1 MIGSD
6 VLYTSRKG
14 ETTLEV
20 KEAKMTEKSW
30 NTTTKIWTERRGR
43 IITFSSVFI
52 MILVAISI
60 ISFVATKGL
69 STFFVNH
76 GSFVDFITGKDWSP
90 GKVDELG
97 KPLIGALPLIV
108 GSFAVTFF
116 AAIICAPLSIGA
128 AVFMT
133 EISPKFGK
141 KVLQPVIELLVG
153 IPSVVYGFVGLSIVV
168 PFLRNTFSGSGF
180 GILAGTIVLAVMIL
194 PTITSLSVD
203 AIEGVSN
210 SLREASLSLGATRW
224 QTIFRV
230 ILKTARPGLL
240 TAIVF
245 GMARAFGEALAVQ
258 MVIGNASILP
268 HSLVEPASTLTSI
281 LTMGM
286 GNSIMGQVENNALW
300 SLALVLLF
308 MSLFFILVVRIIGRR
323 GSN

>member
-1 MIGSD
+1 M
-6 VLYTSRKG
+6 
-14 ETTLEV
+14 
-20 KEAKMTEKSW
+20 KELKMTDKSW

-76 GSFVDFITGKDWSP
+76 GSFMDFITGKDWSP

-168 PFLRNTFSGSGF
+168 PFLRNTFTGSGF

-230 ILKTARPGLL
+230 VLKTARPGLL

-258 MVIGNASILP
+258 MVIGNASVLP

-308 MSLFFILVVRIIGRR
+308 MSLFFILCVRIIGRR
-323 GSN
+323 RSN

>member
-1 MIGSD
+1 
-6 VLYTSRKG
+6 
-14 ETTLEV
+14 
-20 KEAKMTEKSW
+20 MTEKNW

-168 PFLRNTFSGSGF
+168 PLLRNTFSGSGF